1 MGCNPGSCALWVLV
15 VYGRCLADFVMV
27 PWLLFLGYV
36 GQVMGLDRWI
46 SVSWVRWW
54 CGFGSMEI
62 GGLPMSLMIGCSRLP
77 MIG

>member
-15 VYGRCLADFVMV
+15 VYGRCLANFVVV

-46 SVSWVRWW
+46 SVSWDRWW
-54 CGFGSMEI
+54 REFGSVVAGGFGLKL
-62 GGLPMSLMIGCSRLP
+62 GFGLV
-77 MIG
+77 